1 LWEFT
6 DSNMGL
12 TYGNPVIT
20 KRADGTWVVAVSSGL
35 NNADGVG
42 RLYLLNANTGALI
55 TSLSTATGTAT
66 DPSGLNKIN
75 AWVDSGTNN
84 TAKRFYGGDML
95 GNLWR
100 FDFDNIVDPT
110 GAEATKLATFQHSAT
125 SPQPITTKPQLT
137 EVTASGGTK
146 VPVVIVGT
154 GRYLGTSDVNDTT
167 VQSIYAIKDPL
178 TGTGWGDV
186 RPRTDIVTQ
195 TVTVSGAS
203 GTGTTATMDW
213 STKIGWKL
221 DLPQSKERVVTDF
234 VVSFN
239 VLSLASA
246 IPGNNECS
254 PSGGSSWIYEI
265 GVGTGT
271 AANGSTISSFLG
283 AFLVVGM
290 SPIMT
295 ADGTL
300 RIIIVGSDASVNT
313 RTPPPSAPPTNN
325 VRRSS
330 WRELIN

>member
-1 LWEFT
+1 MT
-6 DSNMGL
+6 
-12 TYGNPVIT
+12 
-20 KRADGTWVVAVSSGL
+20 SGL

-42 RLYLLNANTGALI
+42 RVYMLNAHTGALI
-55 TSLSTATGTAT
+55 TSLSTNAGTAT
-66 DPSGLNKIN
+66 DPSGLNKLN
-75 AWVDSGTNN
+75 GWVDSGVDN
-84 TAKRFYGGDML
+84 TTKRFYAGDML

-100 FDFDNIVDPT
+100 FDFDDRVSPA
-110 GAEATKLATFQHSAT
+110 GAEVIKLAQFQHSSA

-146 VPVVIVGT
+146 MPVIVVGT

-178 TGTGWGDV
+178 TDTGWGDV
-186 RPRTDIVTQ
+186 RTRSDLVSQ
-195 TVTVSGAS
+195 TVTVSGTS
-203 GTGTTATMDW
+203 GTGTSTAMDW
-213 STKIGWKL
+213 STKIGWKM

-239 VLSLASA
+239 ILSLASA
-246 IPGNNECS
+246 IPGTNECS

-265 GVGTGT
+265 SVGTGT
-271 AANGSTISSFLG
+271 AANGSTVSSYLG
-283 AFLVVGM
+283 AFLVVGL

-300 RIIIVGSDASVNT
+300 RIIIVGSDASVTT
-313 RTPPPSAPPTNN
+313 RTPPASSPASSTI
-325 VRRSS
+325 RRSS